1 MPSQTAHLALAN
13 HNQEL
18 IDHLLKDVDR
28 FPDWITMFAF
38 YRALHLVEAAFAA
51 DSSVKHCGD
60 HGTSNVV
67 LKRNRRYSALWKAH
81 QPLWMAANVARYLE
95 DAGGGVEVAAFSKY
109 LSPDQVKSI
118 VLNHHLRKV
127 ESSVEQMLGRPL
139 RQAPPGNASES
150 K

>member
-1 MPSQTAHLALAN
+1 MPSQAAHLALAN

-18 IDHLLKDVDR
+18 IDHLLKDVNR
-28 FPDWITMFAF
+28 FPDWVTTVAF

-51 DSSVKHCGD
+51 DSDVKHCGD
-60 HGTSNVV
+60 HGTRNEV
-67 LKRNRRYSALWKAH
+67 LKRNRRYSALWKAY

-109 LSPDQVKSI
+109 LSPDQVKSTI
-118 VLNHHLRKV
+118 LHHYLRKV
-127 ESSVEQMLGRPL
+127 ESSVEQLLGKPL
-139 RQAPPGNASES
+139 RQAPPGNAAES